1 MFLSFL
7 SPFISWGKRSRTWIG
22 LGNHMI
28 LVWNRQGFHEVC
40 CAPLS
45 KFSRWNPQWAHYKQI
60 DVHSEPFTTL
70 IEVKIDVGWVGGGG
84 EDTMWHAN
92 TVHPP
97 VISPLRE
104 TFHWPTCLC
113 VSLSDF
119 ATTRTCAPLVIHLS
133 GGTGLA
139 GSEKLI
145 GWHWMASIC
154 PLPSLDRK
162 QYGRGCITKLDSH
175 SKNWI
180 LSLEAQH
187 SWHGNLC
194 YFWRTSSHYAL
205 MFSIPV
211 VEKSLFSMQKTYTFT
226 SY

>member
-1 MFLSFL
+1 MRK
-7 SPFISWGKRSRTWIG
+7 PTIG
-22 LGNHMI
+22 LKQAGFSWSMLCTPI
-28 LVWNRQGFHEVC
+28 RIFQVKSPAGSLQTNRCSFRALYYLHRGKNRYE
-40 CAPLS
+40 L
-45 KFSRWNPQWAHYKQI
+45 
-60 DVHSEPFTTL
+60 
-70 IEVKIDVGWVGGGG
+70 GGGGG

-97 VISPLRE
+97 VIVPLRE
-104 TFHWPTCLC
+104 TFHCLC

-119 ATTRTCAPLVIHLS
+119 ATIRTCAPLVIHLS

-154 PLPSLDRK
+154 HLPSLDRK

-180 LSLEAQH
+180 LSLQAQH

-194 YFWRTSSHYAL
+194 YFWRTSNHYA
-205 MFSIPV
+205 
-211 VEKSLFSMQKTYTFT
+211 
-226 SY
+226 